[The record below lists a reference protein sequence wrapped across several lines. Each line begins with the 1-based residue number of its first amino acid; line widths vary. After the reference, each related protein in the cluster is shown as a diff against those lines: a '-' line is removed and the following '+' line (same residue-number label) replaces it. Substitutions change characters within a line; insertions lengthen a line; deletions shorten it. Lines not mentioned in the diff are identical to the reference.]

1 MEPYPAPATAVQ
13 QSSMDAMMNLK
24 AYSNQDAP
32 FEPPGDAPRLEPS
45 LEPSVG
51 HMDGVLAPGPISSG
65 TIDVA
70 LQLLLQQGE
79 LQEQV
84 VDVADAGRAPAN
96 LKGGRSWSSAPR
108 LAVATHRS

>member
-1 MEPYPAPATAVQ
+1 MADLVFV
-13 QSSMDAMMNLK
+13 LVVWHR
-24 AYSNQDAP
+24 DAP

-51 HMDGVLAPGPISSG
+51 HMDGVLAPGPISRG

-79 LQEQV
+79 LQEQEV
-84 VDVADAGRAPAN
+84 GAVDAGRAPAN
-96 LKGGRSWSSAPR
+96 LKSEFSTQGKEPQG
-108 LAVATHRS
+108 